1 MRPEMK
7 SKPKPLIRWIE
18 VVMNCSSSNLAFTG
32 GRRMASTFDGCGLVL
47 EEDETEE
54 ALRF

>member
-7 SKPKPLIRWIE
+7 SKAKPLIRWIE
-18 VVMNCSSSNLAFTG
+18 VVMNCSSNLAFAV